1 MIPHFRIEAINLHY
15 KVTLQGDFRLRQL
28 LSGDSMYFSMFSP
41 WPEYELVWLA
51 QPALPPPA
59 GRLLGEAQ
67 RKQFPHLPLAPSSA
81 DYRE

>member
-1 MIPHFRIEAINLHY
+1 MIPHFRIQAINLHY

-41 WPEYELVWLA
+41 WPEYEQAWLA
-51 QPALPPPA
+51 QPALPPSA
-59 GRLLGEAQ
+59 GRLLGEAR

-81 DYRE
+81 DNRE